1 MSPTRRPSVAVI
13 GAGIGGSYVA
23 YELAR
28 TGCSVEVLDPQNA
41 PNASSGNAGI
51 LAISYAKPMSNP
63 RTVLAGIKSFVGPGH
78 DVEIARPLT
87 ARTVRWLLR
96 FGIDSRPFRAQSAA
110 ATVYAMARR
119 SIELYDELADRDNV
133 DLAFRRTGWL
143 YVAREPKALWQ
154 QQKLAKSLSSAGV
167 RSQLVAPD
175 ELAALEP
182 SLGPGHIGA
191 VLYPDDIAIDPGYV
205 TKAVAAAARRHGTR
219 FIKERVVGADLRA
232 GRVDSLLTD
241 AGRTIR
247 ADRFIIAT
255 GGDSAEV
262 GKLLGCVF
270 PSSAATVGA
279 WCYPPP
285 RSSPL
290 ARS

>member
-13 GAGIGGSYVA
+13 GAGIAGSYVA

-133 DLAFRRTGWL
+133 DLAFRRTG
-143 YVAREPKALWQ
+143 
-154 QQKLAKSLSSAGV
+154 
-167 RSQLVAPD
+167 
-175 ELAALEP
+175 
-182 SLGPGHIGA
+182 
-191 VLYPDDIAIDPGYV
+191 
-205 TKAVAAAARRHGTR
+205 
-219 FIKERVVGADLRA
+219 
-232 GRVDSLLTD
+232 
-241 AGRTIR
+241 
-247 ADRFIIAT
+247 
-255 GGDSAEV
+255 
-262 GKLLGCVF
+262 
-270 PSSAATVGA
+270 
-279 WCYPPP
+279 
-285 RSSPL
+285 
-290 ARS
+290 